1 MNKSLTLYSASK
13 IEGGASCH
21 RTGGEKLH
29 GELECVQTTALI
41 TATTLMDAGIQ
52 DAMRFLRDKGGSRS
66 EFKYRQRV
74 KKRA

>member
-13 IEGGASCH
+13 IEGRASCH

-29 GELECVQTTALI
+29 GELVCVQTTALI

-52 DAMRFLRDKGGSRS
+52 NAMRFCVIKAARGANSSTDN
-66 EFKYRQRV
+66 
-74 KKRA
+74 A